1 MNLDDKSRLREAM
14 KARREAIPADR
25 RNELARALA
34 AQSVPGTDR
43 GPVVVSSYW
52 SMGAELAPEHLEARL
67 RRDGHSLCLPVM
79 VGKGKPLVFRRWA
92 PGDPL
97 IDRLWGI
104 REPALSAPEMV
115 PDVLMVPLLA
125 FDRRGWRLGYGGG
138 FYDRTLQTLR
148 ASKPILAV
156 GLCYGEQEVDAVP
169 HLDYDQPLDWVLT
182 PSGPIRCSN

>member
-52 SMGAELAPEHLEARL
+52 SIGAELAPEHLESCL
-67 RRDGHSLCLPVM
+67 LRDGHSLCLPVM